1 MNRILTNKQRRY
13 AAVID
18 FYVYAESEAQAAEEA
33 AQICR
38 ELRDEH
44 DNKAS
49 LCSVAQ
55 AEFGEVKT
63 TIQ

>member
-1 MNRILTNKQRRY
+1 MLRVTINKQRRY

-18 FYVYAESEAQAAEEA
+18 LYVYAESEAQAAEEA
-33 AQICR
+33 ARICR